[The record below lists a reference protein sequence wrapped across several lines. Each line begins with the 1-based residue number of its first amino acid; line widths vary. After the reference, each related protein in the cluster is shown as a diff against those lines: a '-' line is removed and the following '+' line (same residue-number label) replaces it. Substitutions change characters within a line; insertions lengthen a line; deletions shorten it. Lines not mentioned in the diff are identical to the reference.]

1 MIKVIVALSCLV
13 VLLSGCTG
21 ESGISEEFSVSEGF
35 SVSEESGISEG
46 FGISSEANLDNLY
59 PGWSG
64 TAVIKVVNGQDKER
78 TIVVSAR
85 VSWQPDDGYE
95 SLPVEY
101 LSWFTIENETVDM
114 AIGEVRE
121 VIINIDIPEDV
132 DYAGKKAEFRIRA
145 DDVSQTGLIQMAVE
159 SKWYITT
166 VK

>member
-13 VLLSGCTG
+13 VLLSGCTE
-21 ESGISEEFSVSEGF
+21 ESGVSEGD
-35 SVSEESGISEG
+35 GISEG
-46 FGISSEANLDNLY
+46 FGISSEANLDNLC

-85 VSWQPDDGYE
+85 VSWQPDEGYE
-95 SLPVEY
+95 ALPEEY
-101 LSWFTIENETVDM
+101 LSWFTIVNDTANMGV
-114 AIGEVRE
+114 GEVRE

-132 DYAGKKAEFRIRA
+132 DYAGKKAEVRIRA